1 MLANDQHRLFTN
13 SPGHGHWRAN
23 PLQGG
28 LRTVGPDE
36 FHVQNAA
43 GVGVIGA
50 IDEEL
55 RSQVLGRV
63 TDERSG
69 WQTVGRS

>member
-1 MLANDQHRLFTN
+1 MC
-13 SPGHGHWRAN
+13 
-23 PLQGG
+23 
-28 LRTVGPDE
+28 RT
-36 FHVQNAA
+36 QR

-69 WQTVGRS
+69 WQTVGRSSCVDAC